1 MLSLRS
7 RIIRALIVERV
18 MRRVV
23 NLDHKTIDEYR
34 RQYAALTRRQIL
46 PRGTR
51 VERATIDGLSFEW
64 VRARSVPAV
73 DERTILYFHGGG
85 YVSGSCAAHRDMAA
99 RISAA
104 CGVRLL
110 VLDYRLAP
118 EHKYPAANE
127 DALRAFRWLRE
138 SGIRAEKIVLA
149 GDSAGGGLA
158 LATLLA
164 LRDAGEELPRAAF
177 LLSPWLSP
185 LTDGES
191 YRTRAEADPFITV
204 EFVRACAEALLG
216 GTEKDPS
223 ELVLFEQDLS
233 GLPNMLVQVGDDELL
248 LSDSMRLAERA
259 QTAGV
264 KLRLDVWQGMWHVF
278 QAFAVI
284 LPEAKRALADIGGFV
299 REQLGPGGNA

>member
-1 MLSLRS
+1 
-7 RIIRALIVERV
+7 

-51 VERATIDGLSFEW
+51 VEQATIDGLPFEW
-64 VRARSVPAV
+64 VRARSVPAG
-73 DERTILYFHGGG
+73 DERTIVYFHGGG
-85 YVSGSCAAHRDMAA
+85 YVSGSCLAHRDMAA

-110 VLDYRLAP
+110 VVDYRLAP

-127 DALRAFRWLRE
+127 DSLRAFRWLRE

-204 EFVRACAEALLG
+204 AFVRACAEALLG
-216 GTEKDPS
+216 GTGIDPG

-248 LSDSMRLAERA
+248 LSDSVRLAERA
-259 QTAGV
+259 QAAGV
-264 KLRLDVWQGMWHVF
+264 ELKLDVWQGMWHVF

-284 LPEAKRALADIGGFV
+284 LPEAKRALAAVGDFV